1 LARSSRWRVMHL
13 PSGRKLQKNPNR
25 NLKPPNPPWV
35 PIEHRNGSRATL
47 CYYCSDH
54 RSAVPVRD
62 VSYEKDPKP
71 DPHIETK
78 TYGLFS
84 YCGRTM
90 RKSIV
95 EQGIKHQFFCTVRS
109 GGTRILTGYY
119 HTGWYFEVRRGDFM
133 IAAKHC
139 RFVSP
144 GFPLPE
150 LVVYLEECPMDHP
163 IDAPFRDWR
172 YIPENVA
179 TRLLSLVYGT
189 PDATAL
195 HKSEIRRLERWS
207 LENYG
212 HMYLKRQKGFRWEDA
227 ARPMRLM

>member
-1 LARSSRWRVMHL
+1 MQ
-13 PSGRKLQKNPNR
+13 SGQNWQKKSNR
-25 NLKPPNPPWV
+25 NLKPPNPPWI
-35 PIEHRNGSRATL
+35 PIEHRNGVDQTL

-54 RSAVPVRD
+54 RSVVPVRD
-62 VSYEKDPKP
+62 VSHKKDPKP
-71 DPHIETK
+71 DPNIETK

-84 YCGRTM
+84 HCGRAM

-95 EQGIKHQFFCTVRS
+95 ERGIRHVFFCTARSDGPRVRV
-109 GGTRILTGYY
+109 LTGYY
-119 HTGWYFEVRRGDFM
+119 HTGWYFEVRRGDFV
-133 IAAKHC
+133 IAAKRG

-144 GFPLPE
+144 GFPLSE
-150 LVVYLEECPMDHP
+150 LVVYLGECPMDRP
-163 IDAPFRDWR
+163 IYARFRDWR
-172 YIPENVA
+172 YIPETVA
-179 TRLLSLVYGT
+179 TRLLSLVYET

-195 HKSEIRRLERWS
+195 HKSEIRRLEQWS